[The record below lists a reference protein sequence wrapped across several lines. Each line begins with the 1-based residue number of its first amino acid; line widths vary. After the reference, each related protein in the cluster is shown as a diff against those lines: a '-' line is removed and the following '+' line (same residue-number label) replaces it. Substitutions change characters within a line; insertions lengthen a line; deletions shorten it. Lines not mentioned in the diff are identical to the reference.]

1 MKTIRIADATLRMS
15 PVSADN
21 APGDMGAMTFLV
33 ELSRTGETVTVGKYV
48 ASQPSGG
55 ASETGGEGKIA

>member
-21 APGDMGAMTFLV
+21 ALGFKEKIEIVRQLIK
-33 ELSRTGETVTVGKYV
+33 SI
-48 ASQPSGG
+48 SQ
-55 ASETGGEGKIA
+55 